1 MQWPKSDVY
10 ACRVTCAFCVCRTT
24 TELQTPSLSHS
35 LSSGGGD
42 SCRSAHLV
50 TCTRIP
56 VWILCVHA
64 SADSCVLRLSLE
76 SRPCLHCDIDIDA
89 SMIDSAAFAH
99 MPPWRG
105 LWAYWISPDAAGPN
119 TASTTTAAVTLGRV
133 LESGRASNLTP
144 LPLLRFF
151 TVSLWDV
158 AGYGGYGRYCEIQRD
173 TARYSRM

>member
-76 SRPCLHCDIDIDA
+76 CRPCLHCDIDIDA

-105 LWAYWISPDAAGPN
+105 LWAYWISTDAAGPN
-119 TASTTTAAVTLGRV
+119 TASTMVAPVPTGASVKRNTQPAQESPQHGETILSACLTTGDLHAAIADL
-133 LESGRASNLTP
+133 RACLAKNAD
-144 LPLLRFF
+144 F
-151 TVSLWDV
+151 
-158 AGYGGYGRYCEIQRD
+158 
-173 TARYSRM
+173 